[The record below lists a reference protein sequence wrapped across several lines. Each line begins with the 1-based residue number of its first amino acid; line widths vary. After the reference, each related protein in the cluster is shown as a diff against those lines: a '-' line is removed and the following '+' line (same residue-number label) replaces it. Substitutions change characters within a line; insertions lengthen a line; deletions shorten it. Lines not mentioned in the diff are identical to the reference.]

1 MSRLTRF
8 SVSRPDLS
16 SRNASVELRW
26 PMEHGNPI
34 RRLVFGHY
42 FLFYSYTGRHEC
54 SRKNLERTIGM
65 SSFAGH
71 TKYRVAQSRLA
82 AQIKV
87 GENRNSSCE
96 FSGGCGDNMRRQ
108 HWETSRVSDQLPTSF
123 TYWKA
128 SRNLWILFVKRERFR
143 KKKSV
148 CIPFLAERNRV
159 ERYQIRPAIKRQ
171 RHSAFGG
178 NFRPPSSQWLT
189 WLIDQS
195 IKLRSNH
202 WWWRHRGP
210 ASYQHLSWYEKKN

>member
-96 FSGGCGDNMRRQ
+96 FSGGCGGDNIEKRVESLISYR
-108 HWETSRVSDQLPTSF
+108 HRSRIGKHRGIFGYCSWSGNG
-123 TYWKA
+123 
-128 SRNLWILFVKRERFR
+128 SER
-143 KKKSV
+143 
-148 CIPFLAERNRV
+148 RNRFV
-159 ERYQIRPAIKRQ
+159 S
-171 RHSAFGG
+171 HF
-178 NFRPPSSQWLT
+178 
-189 WLIDQS
+189 
-195 IKLRSNH
+195 
-202 WWWRHRGP
+202 
-210 ASYQHLSWYEKKN
+210 